1 MRQRDASIFVQ
12 CFDEKPQFHEWKQSS
27 CVTWNEI
34 FSQFIF
40 NFFCSFICFFVWLP
54 RFCIVFFFKFCT
66 FPSFLIHIRDLL
78 VTNTYTFHSF
88 FLFFLIKNSFSFCF
102 AIHLSFYSKN
112 LFPVFIFNLIYMVI
126 ALGRKQ
132 HIHRQA
138 LKENKWK
145 SLLID
150 GGSVNPFKS
159 NPA

>member
-1 MRQRDASIFVQ
+1 MFRRKTTISRMETIIMRHL
-12 CFDEKPQFHEWKQSS
+12 K
-27 CVTWNEI
+27 WN
-34 FSQFIF
+34 
-40 NFFCSFICFFVWLP
+40 
-54 RFCIVFFFKFCT
+54 
-66 FPSFLIHIRDLL
+66 FLAIYIQ
-78 VTNTYTFHSF
+78 F
-88 FLFFLIKNSFSFCF
+88 FLFFHLFLCLIAAILYCIFFQILHVSIILNSHSRLACNKHLHFSFLFFFFNKKFIFFCF